1 MTVKEKQKKQAHELH
16 DKYYKGKK
24 VPKHVITETK
34 RFRKEILAEKKE
46 PQALLPHS
54 HLTKKLKEGS
64 VAVLGNTGKTAGSR
78 ADLMD
83 QARAKGVK
91 NFRVLNK
98 KELEFVL
105 SEGLGQEHIDACVAG
120 AVARW
125 KSGWGKKSREAGKDH
140 KE

>member
-1 MTVKEKQKKQAHELH
+1 MTVKEKQKKQVHELH

-24 VPKHVITETK
+24 KGPE
-34 RFRKEILAEKKE
+34 
-46 PQALLPHS
+46 ALLPHS
-54 HLTKKLKEGS
+54 HLTKKLKEGTP
-64 VAVLGNTGKTAGSR
+64 VVLGNTGRPAGSR

-83 QARAKGVK
+83 QARARGVK

-98 KELEFVL
+98 EELMHVTA
-105 SEGLGQEHIDACVAG
+105 EGITQQEIDAIVAG
-120 AVARW
+120 AVTRW